1 MGDIVFFLLL
11 GLGIGSLYA
20 MLGAGLV
27 VVFKGSGVINFAHG
41 AMAMYGAFT
50 FDELWRQGALQ
61 LPWVDFLPGDVNVPV
76 RIGISDEGLPLVV
89 ALLGAFAMAVALG
102 LAVHFL
108 VFRPLRNAAP
118 LGKVVGS
125 LGVMLFLQGV
135 ALLNFGTSFRQPRGV
150 LPDEAVQDFLGLG
163 QAFPRNA
170 LYSAAIALAIGVALY
185 LVYRHTRFGLATRA
199 AAGNQ
204 KGAVL
209 LGYSPEY
216 LASVNWVI
224 ASVLATAAA
233 IIVGPIQGTLTPVG
247 LTAVVVPA
255 LGAALI
261 GGLSSIMI
269 ATLGGLGLGA
279 VQALLGFYAN
289 REWFPDFLRTGVR
302 EAVPLIVIA
311 AVLFLRGKNLPVRGA
326 VEERRLPLSP
336 YPVRVTQHAVVWSV
350 IVVVAAFVFTGKW
363 SYALSTALIA
373 GILLL
378 SVVVVTG
385 YVGQI
390 SLAQLSL
397 AGVAA
402 FFMARMMA
410 DGSTT
415 SINPFAVSGPGL
427 PWPVAALLAV
437 VVSVVVGVL
446 LGLPAL
452 RIRGVQL
459 AVVTLAAAISLQTLY
474 LENDVLTGLRAG
486 AAANITAPTFFGID
500 IGAVNEGGLTD
511 RPAFT
516 IFCLVVLVGCA
527 VLVANVRR
535 SGTGRRFLA
544 VRANERAAA
553 AAGIGVTQ
561 TKLLAFGIGSALAG
575 ISGVMFGFQQ
585 SSVSSASFV
594 YGLGLAYLAFAYLGG
609 ITSIN
614 GAILAGLLVP
624 SSMAVI
630 FSNHYFHGTNLESYA
645 VVMGGAG
652 LVVTAIIH
660 PEGIAPF
667 FQPMLRYLGSWLVN
681 ARGSEWA
688 AAVRHFAP
696 WVVGGAVAGYIVWP
710 LRVDSYSPI
719 WMPLVGVYAT
729 LVVRAIVLQI
739 YRAVTGKQGGM
750 HAKVAAEHAAVHPA
764 VVPARETVA
773 AGVAPSESPS

>member
-1 MGDIVFFLLL
+1 MGDIAFFLML

-20 MLGAGLV
+20 MLGVGLV

-50 FDELWRQGALQ
+50 FDELWRQGAFR
-61 LPWVDFLPGDVNVPV
+61 LPWVDFLPGDLNVPV
-76 RIGISDEGLPLVV
+76 RISVSDEGLPIVV
-89 ALLGAFAMAVALG
+89 ALVGAFTMAVLLG

-135 ALLNFGTSFRQPRGV
+135 ALLNFGTAFRQPRGV
-150 LPDEAVQDFLGLG
+150 LPDEAVENFLGLG
-163 QAFPRNA
+163 KAFPRNA
-170 LYSAAIALAIGVALY
+170 LYSAAIALVLGLALHV
-185 LVYRHTRFGLATRA
+185 VYRRTRFGLATRA

-224 ASVLATAAA
+224 ASVLATGAA

-261 GGLSSIMI
+261 GGLSSIMV
-269 ATLGGLGLGA
+269 ATLGGLGLGSA
-279 VQALLGFYAN
+279 QALLGFYAN
-289 REWFPDFLRTGVR
+289 REWFPSFMRTGIR

-311 AVLFLRGKNLPVRGA
+311 AVLFLRGKTLPVRGA

-336 YPVRVTQHAVVWSV
+336 YPVRITQHAVVWSV
-350 IVVVAAFVFTGKW
+350 IVVAAAFLFTGKW
-363 SYALSTALIA
+363 SYALTTALIA
-373 GILLL
+373 GTLLL

-402 FFMARMMA
+402 FVMARMMA

-415 SINPFAVSGPGL
+415 SINPFPVSGPGL
-427 PWPVAALLAV
+427 PWPIAAAIAVAVA
-437 VVSVVVGVL
+437 VVVGVL

-474 LENDVLTGLRAG
+474 LQNDVLTGLRAG
-486 AAANITAPTFFGID
+486 AAANITTPTLLGLE
-500 IGAVNEGGLTD
+500 IGSVSDSGLTD

-516 IFCLVVLVGCA
+516 IFCLAVLVACA

-624 SSMAVI
+624 SSMALV
-630 FSNHYFHGTNLESYA
+630 FSNHYFQGTNLESYA
-645 VVMGGAG
+645 VVMGGMG

-667 FQPMLRYLGSWLVN
+667 FQPMLRYAGSWLVN
-681 ARGSEWA
+681 ARGSEWVA
-688 AAVRHFAP
+688 AIRHFAP
-696 WVVGGAVAGYIVWP
+696 WVIGGAVVGYVIWP
-710 LRVDSYSPI
+710 LRVDSYSPV

-729 LVVRAIVLQI
+729 LVLRAIALQI
-739 YRAVTGKQGGM
+739 YRAVTGKPGGM
-750 HAKVAAEHAAVHPA
+750 HDKVAAEHAVAHPE
-764 VVPARETVA
+764 VVPALEPVS
-773 AGVAPSESPS
+773 AGVASSESLS